1 MKRSV
6 TYRRKFFTLLWL
18 VAFSITAVYA
28 SSEQTMY
35 GLTAL
40 SLGGSLGNTAPAIAF
55 NPKSSEYLVL
65 YVKNDAACG
74 KERLFARVIN
84 ATTGG
89 SVGTDIPISECNNTI
104 SEPRILY
111 NTELDEFIIFFKSI
125 GSTTPRSRLLYSI
138 LDGQNHTILQPETLV
153 DSNSIGDPF
162 RGLELSQDYR
172 NKIYAL
178 SYHKINASNESALTI
193 KYVDTDTRAIK
204 AYQTGVSKSDFGSSN
219 EGLFGTRLVFNGN
232 HLMLVFELRQLT
244 GSEIWG
250 ILVNPVNGM
259 PVNEFFRLSPQGA
272 SDKYY
277 INPAVVLNAESN
289 EVILAYEE
297 SQETDP
303 DGAYR
308 LSKNINLRKANASSG
323 ALLGTSD
330 IQLPALPVVSNFDED
345 KKLPALAISRL
356 SQELIISYYGIRWV
370 AGEDRY
376 NLYLHRYNLSSL
388 SSIDITS
395 VNIAAAVGTEVQQN
409 ESLKKIGCI
418 HNDTNNQFGM
428 VWLKDSNKEVVTQVW
443 RYNNN
448 PPSNL
453 RIATSS
459 RDENMPVGSTFTI
472 ISADDPDPEDA
483 LPLYSLVSG
492 AGSADNHFFSIEN
505 NNLKIARNL
514 NYEETPTRSVRIRA
528 TDSHAAFT
536 ERNFILT
543 INDINEAP
551 YAIQL
556 SGELSV
562 EENSLDF
569 SSTITIKDEDAGDMH
584 SIAFVQGDS
593 SDNNSNFQII
603 NGNTLQLKNTLNY
616 EDTSI
621 HYIRLRATDLKGLFL
636 EKAFAI
642 VVIDVNEPMEDMYL
656 SPTSIPENDTD
667 AFVNVV
673 IVDPDAEQNYNLSLT
688 EGEGDD
694 DNTSF
699 TIVDMKLKVNQA
711 LDFEKK
717 NVYNVRI
724 KATEGNYVVSK
735 AFVIQVLDMNDAP
748 DSIRLTSNKVMD
760 GRGAGYAIGKIIT
773 YDQDEGDG
781 HNLSLL
787 VGADLFTIDT
797 NDSLITKIPLVYNY
811 TNPAANFY
819 NISIQSEDEAG
830 AVITWNTHIEV
841 IPFSDTEAPQILNF
855 SNNPKYVLSDTDQDF
870 TLSVNAIDNEK
881 MDTIYFYYRKIRS
894 EQPFIASDKMKQIKD
909 NDKFFRAEITLNT
922 SQMDE
927 MGIEYYFMAV
937 DASGNQES
945 TPVGQTYRSFQTREF
960 SPTGI
965 AYNGELGSYK
975 IIANPYQST
984 TPNRIS
990 KIFSDY
996 GTSSDK
1002 TWRLFSY
1009 DGGNNI
1015 EVGTSTSALM
1025 NQGDAFWFNKMPIL
1039 NQAVFLEIVQ
1049 TPANHQENEAMI
1061 QLEKGWNLIG
1071 NPYPFTLDWSTVLNY
1086 NGFTSGQ
1093 LPLYTFDQQYSESA
1107 TLEIFEGGFVYV
1119 LSETTLTIPII
1130 NNSSSSG
1137 RIAAVDDQEY
1147 EWKVDFRLENKEI
1160 KNTVSGLGMHQDART
1175 GLDGFDRPELPRFIS
1190 FADIIFEQTGHVFDG
1205 LSRDFTAISEEHI
1218 WDFAVSSNS
1227 RDRRFTLSWEIP
1239 AIDTKSKRLFLYDVG
1254 REMVTDM
1261 TQVTNYSLDLSN
1273 PMAFKVIYGDQKFI
1287 ESTIS
1292 GMRIVV
1298 PTPYPNPFNSS
1309 ATISILLPE
1318 SITEYEVNCNIYNL
1332 LGERVFDLTESGM
1345 KAGAHEIEWHP
1356 HDALLRGVYIY
1367 SIKIK
1372 NEFLT
1377 KEFHGRIVK
1386 N

>member
-1 MKRSV
+1 MKRSA
-6 TYRRKFFTLLWL
+6 TYRHKFCALLWL

-65 YVKNDAACG
+65 YVKTDAGCG

-89 SVGTDIPISECNNTI
+89 SVGADIPISECNNSI
-104 SEPRILY
+104 LEPRILY
-111 NTELDEFIIFFKSI
+111 NSAREEYLILFKSI
-125 GSTTPRSRLLYSI
+125 GVIGNRSNLYYCI
-138 LDGQNHTILQPETLV
+138 LDGQEHTVIQSPTLI
-153 DSNSIGDPF
+153 DSDGFGDPF
-162 RGLELSQDYR
+162 RGLSLTHDSKD
-172 NKIYAL
+172 NVYAL
-178 SYHKINASNESALTI
+178 GYHKVNTSNESSLII
-193 KYVDTDTRAIK
+193 KYLDAGTRLFK
-204 AYQTGVSKSDFGSSN
+204 AYQTNVSKSDFGSLN
-219 EGLFGTRLVFNGN
+219 EGLFGNQIVFNGN
-232 HLMLVFELRQLT
+232 HLMVVFELRLLT
-244 GSEIWG
+244 GSEVWG
-250 ILVNPVNGM
+250 IMVNPANGM
-259 PVNEFFRLSPQGA
+259 PVNEFFRLSPQA
-272 SDKYY
+272 EVEKYY
-277 INPAVVLNAESN
+277 INPALVLNAETN

-297 SQETDP
+297 SYFTDP
-303 DGAYR
+303 GGGLR

-323 ALLGTSD
+323 ALIGTTD
-330 IQLPALPVVSNFDED
+330 IQLPTLPGSASFDED
-345 KKLPALAISRL
+345 KKFPTLAISRL
-356 SQELIISYYGIRWV
+356 SQELIVSFYGVRF
-370 AGEDRY
+370 AASTDRY
-376 NLYLHRYNLSSL
+376 NLYFNRFNLTSL
-388 SSIDITS
+388 TVIGNTPVVVAS
-395 VNIAAAVGTEVQQN
+395 AAGTELIQN

-418 HNDTNNQFGM
+418 HNETNNQFGM
-428 VWLKDSNKEVVTQVW
+428 VWLKDSNKEVVTQIW

-514 NYEETPTRSVRIRA
+514 NYEESPTRSVRIRA

-584 SIAFVQGDS
+584 SIAFFHGDS

-621 HYIRLRATDLKGLFL
+621 QYIRLRATDLKGLFM

-642 VVIDVNEPMEDMYL
+642 YVIDINEPMEDMYL
-656 SPTSIPENDTD
+656 SPATIPENDPN

-673 IVDPDAEQNYNLSLT
+673 IVDPDAEQDYILSLT
-688 EGEGDD
+688 EGDGDV

-699 TIVDMKLKVNQA
+699 SVIDLKLKVNQP

-717 NVYNVRI
+717 NKYNVRI

-773 YDQDEGDG
+773 YDQDEGDS

-811 TNPAANFY
+811 ANPAANFY
-819 NISIQSEDEAG
+819 NISIRSEDEAG

-855 SNNPKYVLSDTDQDF
+855 SNNPMYVLSDTDQDF

-894 EQPFIASDKMKQIKD
+894 EQPFVASDKMKQIRD

-927 MGIEYYFMAV
+927 MGIEYYFIAV

-965 AYNGELGSYK
+965 AYNGELDSYK

-1025 NQGDAFWFNKMPIL
+1025 NQGDAFWFNKMPNL
-1039 NQAVFLEIVQ
+1039 NQPVFLESVQ
-1049 TPANHQENEAMI
+1049 TPANHQENEATI
-1061 QLEKGWNLIG
+1061 RLEKGWNLIG

-1093 LPLYTFDQQYSESA
+1093 LPLYIFDQQYSESA

-1119 LSETTLTIPII
+1119 LSETTLTIPIL

-1175 GLDGFDRPELPRFIS
+1175 GLDGFDRPGLPRFIS
-1190 FADIIFEQTGHVFDG
+1190 FADIIFEQRGHVFDG

-1227 RDRRFTLSWEIP
+1227 RDRHFMLSWEIP

-1261 TQVTNYSLDLSN
+1261 TQVTNYRLDLSN

-1345 KAGAHEIEWHP
+1345 KAGAYEIEWHP